1 MIRRY
6 LPQST
11 EELIQWYERY
21 IAPVSLL
28 AGFIADNI
36 IFRAIDLWTMTFA
49 LALYLAVA
57 VAGIFVLNLVET
69 GRLKNTL
76 VLRVA
81 PFFPVVVQFAFGGIF
96 SGFFVLYSESAALA
110 VSWIS
115 VVILALLLIGNERFR
130 RRYRHFSF
138 QTGVLFIAILGFLVF
153 LIPLIF
159 KRIGPEIFLVSSV
172 TSLALIALFVSAANR
187 LIPEV
192 VQDNLRRIVRSIGVI
207 FLIFNVLYFVNAI
220 PPLPLALKES
230 GAYHHIERLPT
241 EAGVGTRYRA
251 LYEPV
256 SWLKETL
263 PLRQTLHR
271 APGEPLYVFS
281 AIFAPSGLSTTI
293 YHEWENYDEASGE
306 WKRISTVEFPVIGGR
321 DGGYR
326 AFSLTMSSLP
336 GRWRVNVV
344 TKSGQIIGR
353 ISFKVVDVP
362 EAPALEEKVL

>member
-49 LALYLAVA
+49 LALYLA
-57 VAGIFVLNLVET
+57 ET

-76 VLRVA
+76 ILRVA

-153 LIPLIF
+153 LIPLVF

-187 LIPEV
+187 LIPEI
-192 VQDNLRRIVRSIGVI
+192 VQDNLRRIMRSIGVI

-230 GAYHHIERLPT
+230 GAYHHIERMP
-241 EAGVGTRYRA
+241 
-251 LYEPV
+251 
-256 SWLKETL
+256 
-263 PLRQTLHR
+263 
-271 APGEPLYVFS
+271 
-281 AIFAPSGLSTTI
+281 
-293 YHEWENYDEASGE
+293 
-306 WKRISTVEFPVIGGR
+306 
-321 DGGYR
+321 
-326 AFSLTMSSLP
+326 
-336 GRWRVNVV
+336 
-344 TKSGQIIGR
+344 
-353 ISFKVVDVP
+353 P
-362 EAPALEEKVL
+362 EA